1 MALFRK
7 PKIKKS
13 IKAKTTGKLKRE
25 AKKAVN
31 PLYGK
36 KGVGFVKDPKS
47 SIENKVYHATTIG
60 VSDVV
65 KGSSGKKS
73 NNRKK
78 VDEIEKPKSVEKS
91 KNIERE
97 LKALL
102 KEIRMAYEDGR
113 LNDCVESADKY
124 VRLADTYEILVEG
137 EVFDYFLFSCIDGGE
152 DTDTVLSHYDEIIE
166 YYKENDNEGW
176 SNGFL
181 ESKNKYI
188 KSLE

>member
-7 PKIKKS
+7 PNIKKS

-65 KGSSGKKS
+65 KGWLMKMVGLMIVL
-73 NNRKK
+73 K
-78 VDEIEKPKSVEKS
+78 VRI
-91 KNIERE
+91 N
-97 LKALL
+97 
-102 KEIRMAYEDGR
+102 M
-113 LNDCVESADKY
+113 
-124 VRLADTYEILVEG
+124 
-137 EVFDYFLFSCIDGGE
+137 
-152 DTDTVLSHYDEIIE
+152 
-166 YYKENDNEGW
+166 
-176 SNGFL
+176 
-181 ESKNKYI
+181 
-188 KSLE
+188 

>member
-7 PKIKKS
+7 PNIKKS

-36 KGVGFVKDPKS
+36 KGAGFVKDPKRA
-47 SIENKVYHATTIG
+47 IKNKVYHATTIG

-65 KGSSGKKS
+65 KGSSSKKS
-73 NNRKK
+73 NDKKK
-78 VDEIEKPKSVEKS
+78 VNELEKPQNIEK
-91 KNIERE
+91 E

-102 KEIRMAYEDGR
+102 KEIRLAYEDGR

-137 EVFDYFLFSCIDGGE
+137 EVFDYFLFSCIDGGV

-166 YYKENDNEGW
+166 YYRENDNESW

>member
-7 PKIKKS
+7 PNIKKS

-91 KNIERE
+91 KNI
-97 LKALL
+97 
-102 KEIRMAYEDGR
+102 
-113 LNDCVESADKY
+113 
-124 VRLADTYEILVEG
+124 
-137 EVFDYFLFSCIDGGE
+137 
-152 DTDTVLSHYDEIIE
+152 
-166 YYKENDNEGW
+166 
-176 SNGFL
+176 
-181 ESKNKYI
+181 
-188 KSLE
+188 